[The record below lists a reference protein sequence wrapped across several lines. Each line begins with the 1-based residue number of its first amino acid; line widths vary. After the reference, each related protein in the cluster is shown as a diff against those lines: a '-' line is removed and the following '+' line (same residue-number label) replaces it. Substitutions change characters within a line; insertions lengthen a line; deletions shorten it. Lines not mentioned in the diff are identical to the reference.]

1 MENRTGLPSEV
12 SVWSK
17 IRRFL
22 CQEIEITDTELV
34 LTPKQEKVF
43 KEVHDFW
50 NQEITG
56 QSVHDFLFYDITG
69 AKVKNFLFKDIQ
81 ITDNIEL

>member
-1 MENRTGLPSEV
+1 MENRAGLPSEV

-17 IRRFL
+17 IRSFL
-22 CQEIEITDTELV
+22 FKEVEITDIELT

-43 KEVHDFW
+43 KEVNDFW

-56 QSVHDFLFYDITG
+56 QKVHDFLFYDITG
-69 AKVKNFLFKDIQ
+69 SKVKNFLCQEIE
-81 ITDNIEL
+81 ITDNVQL